1 MSLSHSA
8 SYNPYPDDSAG
19 DPSLLVPLFL
29 TVFAMVLLAELA
41 DKTQL
46 VTFALVIESGKPRQ
60 VYIGVLGGLFTV
72 TAIGV
77 LVGTLIAV
85 VVPLF
90 LIQLIAGI
98 VFLILGGYTI
108 YRARRRQEAEEQTA
122 TQGKTLWLRAFIL
135 LFLSEL
141 GDKTQLVVILIA
153 ATTGQLI
160 LVFIAAFLAL
170 ALVNGIGVIL
180 GDRARQYLGTTTIAY
195 IAAIAFIVAGAFVIL
210 GTILP

>member
-1 MSLSHSA
+1 MLA
-8 SYNPYPDDSAG
+8 
-19 DPSLLVPLFL
+19 PLFL
-29 TVFAMVLLAELA
+29 TVFAMVFLAELA

-46 VTFALVIESGKPRQ
+46 VTFALVAETGNPRQ
-60 VYIGVLGGLFTV
+60 VYLGVLGGLFAV

-77 LVGTLIAV
+77 LAGSLVTV

-98 VFLILGGYTI
+98 TFVILGGYTI
-108 YRARRRQEAEEQTA
+108 FRARRSQEAEEATTTRDTA
-122 TQGKTLWLRAFIL
+122 VWVRACIM
-135 LFLSEL
+135 LFLAEL

-153 ATTGQLI
+153 ATTGQL
-160 LVFIAAFLAL
+160 LVVFIAAFLAL

-195 IAAIAFIVAGAFVIL
+195 IAAIAFIVAGVLVII
-210 GTILP
+210 GTL

>member
-1 MSLSHSA
+1 M
-8 SYNPYPDDSAG
+8 
-19 DPSLLVPLFL
+19 
-29 TVFAMVLLAELA
+29 VFLAELA

-46 VTFALVIESGKPRQ
+46 VTFALVAETGKPRQ
-60 VYIGVLGGLFTV
+60 VYLGVLGGLMTV

-77 LVGTLIAV
+77 LACSFITI

-98 VFLILGGYTI
+98 AFVILGGYTVF
-108 YRARRRQEAEEQTA
+108 RARRSQEAEEPTA
-122 TQGKTLWLRAFIL
+122 TYGKTVWVRAFIL
-135 LFLSEL
+135 LFLAEL

-153 ATTGQLI
+153 ATTGQLL

-180 GDRARQYLGTTTIAY
+180 GDRVRQYLGTTTIAY
-195 IAAIAFIVAGAFVIL
+195 IAAIAFIFAGVLVII
-210 GTILP
+210 GTLVPF